1 MGEPV
6 TVLEKPSSTPGVIRY
21 ELNRV
26 LTGTAHLKYRSIAD
40 AQGVR
45 PPDRLARTLFEHGG
59 IDSIH
64 MNGNIV
70 TVYLADASPPKG
82 IKELIEKMYVFYLPG
97 VVPELPEGVTL

>member
-6 TVLEKPSSTPGVIRY
+6 TVIEKQSSTPGVIRY

-26 LTGTAHLKYRSIAD
+26 LTGTEHLKYRSIAD

-45 PPDRLARTLFEHGG
+45 PPDRLARALFENGG
-59 IDSIH
+59 IESIH

-70 TVYLADASPPKG
+70 TVYMADGSPPKG
-82 IKELIEKMYVFYLPG
+82 IKKLIEDMYVFYMPG